1 MFDKFKLKL
10 ILNNQ
15 IDIFIIINYNYD
27 KWDQSSNSR
36 GCEIIKDIVEIIR
49 AN

>member
-27 KWDQSSNSR
+27 KWDQSSNSG
-36 GCEIIKDIVEIIR
+36 GCEIIKDIVEIIG